1 MRVKEWKGD
10 VVFMHE
16 VVEGNAD
23 RSYGIHVGRLA
34 GLPDGVLK
42 RAEEVLKLLESGE
55 QRISLSRLVDDLPL
69 FKTTTSPS
77 NDKKEQ
83 EDPIYTLLKSV
94 SADELTPRD
103 ALELIYR
110 LKAALDV

>member
-1 MRVKEWKGD
+1 MFDKNNRTREYDTVHTPWLSRPRARWHRARGQRPSLRDGRRRRVGD
-10 VVFMHE
+10 LWY
-16 VVEGNAD
+16 ARD
-23 RSYGIHVGRLA
+23 WRRLGAAAGA
-34 GLPDGVLK
+34 GLLRLQP
-42 RAEEVLKLLESGE
+42 AGE
-55 QRISLSRLVDDLPL
+55 
-69 FKTTTSPS
+69 TAS